1 MTTRTP
7 TEPED
12 GYEAF
17 FGLTEAPFSL
27 SPNPRFLFASA
38 SHSAALA
45 QVAYALQRREP
56 LIVVT
61 GEIGTGK
68 TLLCRTVLQRLR
80 RKTFL
85 SVINDPLL
93 ERDDLLKQMLQDFGV
108 ISQDR
113 TKLTATSRH
122 QLVEALHAFLKSLT
136 PLQAHAVVIVDDAQH
151 LHPEVLEQIRLLS
164 NIDDEEGTLLQI
176 ILVGQRD
183 LDPLLARPELRQLQQ
198 RVSRRIPLEPLSSDE
213 VAKYVEHRLAL
224 ARVGRPPSQS
234 PGATALAQELA
245 AWDGIKPS
253 VEFTTN
259 AIQAVSE
266 LSGGVPRV
274 INLLCDRSLE
284 EAYGSRLRIID
295 GPLVQAAA
303 RELAVG
309 APDPPAPRPD
319 LVAPGTEAE
328 PDETSGTARL
338 GLFEGMDQ
346 IVQPTDRDAVG
357 LSDHPVP
364 ATPLRLVRYLPLA
377 ALAVAAV
384 AIFFV
389 VRPSQSPA
397 GGTPAAGATAAGPT
411 TAGPTTAG
419 ATAAE
424 SSASGASSSAP
435 PADTQPAAAPAA
447 ANPPTLAAPVTG
459 GGQTLPSNT
468 PSTIDAPAADPRFD
482 IVVAS
487 FRTDARATSVAA
499 EVASLGLPIRRRV
512 ADGWQ
517 QVLSGPF
524 ASRPAA
530 EEAQQLLNR
539 AGISGTQIVPA
550 RDN

>member
-7 TEPED
+7 PEQED

-17 FGLTEAPFSL
+17 FGLSEAPFSL

-113 TKLTATSRH
+113 SKLAATSRH

-164 NIDDEEGTLLQI
+164 NIDDEGGTLLQI

-213 VAKYVEHRLAL
+213 VTKYVEHRLAL
-224 ARVGRPPSQS
+224 ARVGKPQSQI
-234 PGATALAQELA
+234 PGAIALAQELA
-245 AWDGIKPS
+245 AWAGTPQG
-253 VEFTTN
+253 VEFTPN

-284 EAYGSRLRIID
+284 EAYASRLRVIE

-303 RELAVG
+303 RELAIGVPG
-309 APDPPAPRPD
+309 DPPAPLPNL
-319 LVAPGTEAE
+319 LVPVVEAE
-328 PDETSGTARL
+328 PDESSRTVTL
-338 GLFEGMDQ
+338 GLFEDMDQ
-346 IVQPTDRDAVG
+346 IVQPTDRADVE
-357 LSDHPVP
+357 LSDHHVP
-364 ATPLRLVRYLPLA
+364 ATPPRLVRYLPLA

-389 VRPSQSPA
+389 ARPSQSPA
-397 GGTPAAGATAAGPT
+397 GGAPAVGAP
-411 TAGPTTAG
+411 
-419 ATAAE
+419 AAE
-424 SSASGASSSAP
+424 SSSSGASSSAP
-435 PADTQPAAAPAA
+435 GAADGQPAAAPAA
-447 ANPPTLAAPVTG
+447 ANAATPVAPVTG
-459 GGQTLPSNT
+459 AAPAPPSNT
-468 PSTIDAPAADPRFD
+468 RPTIDAPAADPRFD

-487 FRTDARATSVAA
+487 FRTDAPVTSVAA

-517 QVLSGPF
+517 QAVSGPF
-524 ASRPAA
+524 ASRSAA

-539 AGISGTQIVPA
+539 AGIKGSLIVPA
-550 RDN
+550 RDH